1 MGELTLMSRPPLDG
15 YTGESD
21 GLRLAERSGMAVV
34 SVAVPAHARDEFA
47 VNLRDAWGIDAPP
60 VGRSVVSESG
70 PRLIGLQAAQ
80 WFVLMEDAGDRAE
93 KLVAEALGTD
103 VHLTDQSDG
112 WAALE
117 VTGSRCRDVLS
128 RLCMLDLH
136 PDAFPVHAATRTV
149 MEHLAVIVL
158 RNDDERFLLLSPRS
172 SALSFL
178 ETVEAAY
185 QQTDF

>member
-117 VTGSRCRDVLS
+117 VTGSSL
-128 RLCMLDLH
+128 LCCALESECNFLC
-136 PDAFPVHAATRTV
+136 FSG
-149 MEHLAVIVL
+149 HL
-158 RNDDERFLLLSPRS
+158 NHLSPNIRS
-172 SALSFL
+172 KSLPTLA
-178 ETVEAAY
+178 
-185 QQTDF
+185 